1 MSFPSSPT
9 NGQSTVV
16 NGINYVYTSATRSWT
31 RSQGSVNSLSI
42 LTTLSVGGNITANGF
57 YYSNGSA
64 LGGGGTTITVDNF
77 TANGVGTQFTL
88 NTTPLSGNYTMVSLA
103 GTLQPRTGYTVTGNL
118 LTFSSAPPNTAAIE
132 VTSFSA
138 GGGGSSTS
146 SARALGYSLVFG
158 L

>member
-42 LTTLSVGGNITANGF
+42 LTDLSVGGNITANGF

-64 LGGGGTTITVDNF
+64 VGGVTITADNF

-88 NTTPLSGNYTMVSLA
+88 NTTPLSKDYTMVSLA

-138 GGGGSSTS
+138 GGGGGGS
-146 SARALGYSLVFG
+146 SAKALGYSLVFG

>member
-1 MSFPSSPT
+1 
-9 NGQSTVV
+9 
-16 NGINYVYTSATRSWT
+16 
-31 RSQGSVNSLSI
+31 
-42 LTTLSVGGNITANGF
+42 
-57 YYSNGSA
+57 
-64 LGGGGTTITVDNF
+64 VDNF

-88 NTTPLSGNYTMVSLA
+88 NTTPSSENYTMVSLA

-132 VTSFSA
+132 VTSFSE
-138 GGGGSSTS
+138 GGGSGTS